1 MKKVFSKVLITLIVT
16 IMGVGFLGGFGT
28 SYVSVKNTP
37 EDVI

>member
-16 IMGVGFLGGFGT
+16 IMGVGFLGGCGT